1 MDNEVHVPEEDRVI
15 EAKEAMSM
23 LGISSRVTLY
33 NWVREGK
40 LRRAPDPSFKER
52 SPLNFHLSEV
62 ERFMA
67 QRRAEKRAKWGE

>member
-1 MDNEVHVPEEDRVI
+1 MSDDAQGQEEDRVI

-40 LRRAPDPSFKER
+40 LRRAPDPSAKER

-62 ERFMA
+62 ERFSA
-67 QRRAEKRAKWGE
+67 QRQAEKRAKWGE